1 MYNINIQHLKVIRAI
16 EMEGTMTRAA
26 ASLHVTQSALS
37 HCLRELEKNIGM
49 RVFDRRNKKLWVTEA
64 GRKMLAGSEVIMA
77 ELNKLENEM
86 TSLKVGESGTIRI
99 STECYTTYT
108 WLPKI
113 IRGFKKK
120 HPKVQVKIVA
130 EATRRPLQYL
140 KEGKLDIGIINNR
153 HEKYPFFDY
162 FPLFKDELVV
172 VLNKENP
179 LAGRKGIYAKDLKE
193 QVIIVYDT
201 DDKENDLLQYV
212 LNPNNIQ
219 PADIIKIQLTEAI
232 IEMVKSNLGI
242 SVMAK
247 WLIEP
252 LINKD
257 LVLLPFKDQFAS
269 RNWQLVTYRDPNPL
283 QRVFIKFIT
292 NGLNKR

>member
-1 MYNINIQHLKVIRAI
+1 MFVKSISFIR
-16 EMEGTMTRAA
+16 
-26 ASLHVTQSALS
+26 
-37 HCLRELEKNIGM
+37 LRELEKNIGM